1 MKYTLYLLR
10 HAKSDWSVGGQKDID
25 RELNNRG
32 HNDAPR
38 MGRKLYEL
46 EVNPDKIICSPS
58 KRTKL
63 TLEYVCEQLK
73 YDLSKVEYN
82 DEIYEAS
89 VRSLLLVINNLE
101 DNIKSV
107 MLVGHNPGFTYLA
120 EYLTKKEIGNVPTC
134 GALRLDFEV
143 DSWKE
148 VSSGLADLKWF
159 ISPKSVLAT

>member
-1 MKYTLYLLR
+1 MNYTLYLLR
-10 HAKSDWSVGGQKDID
+10 HAKSDWSFPGQKDID

-32 HNDAPR
+32 YNDAPR

-46 EVNPDKIICSPS
+46 EAIPDKIICSPS

-63 TLEYVCEQLK
+63 TIEFVCEQLK

-89 VRSLLLVINNLE
+89 LRTLLNVINNLE
-101 DNIKSV
+101 DETKSV

-120 EYLTKKEIGNVPTC
+120 EYLTKQEIGNVPTC
-134 GALRLDFEV
+134 GALRLDFNIG
-143 DSWKE
+143 SWKE
-148 VSSGLADLKWF
+148 VSAGLADMKWF
-159 ISPKSVLAT
+159 IYPKSVL